1 MSANGYKIKVNH
13 ESENREAQEL
23 FFKLGYIWNT
33 GLGTKNLDSKF
44 LYAKNGILT
53 MGFNSDT
60 FDYAE
65 NKEITLEELRKL
77 VCRNENGWI
86 SGADA
91 LIALVDGRKVECW
104 PETDQ
109 SIQKRWTEIKSLDEY
124 KLSDFLQDKPR
135 FEFRLKRQTITLN
148 GVEIPAP
155 AEDEDYHHQ
164 GIWILNSLEPKE
176 YGYVVLDITDELP
189 RYWWRTEEEIKQV
202 VAALRSAFFHA

>member
-23 FFKLGYIWNT
+23 FFKLGYFGNT
-33 GLGTKNLDSKF
+33 GLGPKHLDSKF

-53 MGFNSDT
+53 MGFDSDN
-60 FDYAE
+60 FDDAE
-65 NKEITLEELRKL
+65 NKEITLKELRKL

-86 SGADA
+86 SGKDA

-124 KLSDFLQDKPR
+124 KLSDFLEDKPR

-148 GVEIPAP
+148 GIGIPAP
-155 AEDEDYHHQ
+155 FK
-164 GIWILNSLEPKE
+164 PKE
-176 YGYVVLDITDELP
+176 GDKVWFLDDNSEFGYGSSMEYGKDIKS
-189 RYWWRTEEEIKQV
+189 YFGWWRTESEIKKV
-202 VAALRSAFFHA
+202 VAALRSVFTCN